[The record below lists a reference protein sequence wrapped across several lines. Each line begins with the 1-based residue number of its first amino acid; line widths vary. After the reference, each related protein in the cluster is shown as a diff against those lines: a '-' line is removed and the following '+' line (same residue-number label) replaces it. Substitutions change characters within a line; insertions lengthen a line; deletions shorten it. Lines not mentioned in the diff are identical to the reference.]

1 MGLSHCK
8 KIEFPENLFDNF
20 QKTIED
26 KKVKFFSLFLLIA
39 LAFNLSSCL
48 PEEEDSRRFKE
59 GRSKREGSRKRTK
72 RPTIVSDNQ
81 QPVNTASPT
90 GESASESLI
99 FPVTLSSEHN
109 SLSLQSSDSQK
120 FTISA
125 EPKEKPINLVASLS
139 GTLSITTTENLH
151 TLVLSSTTSSKILYA
166 ELTVEN
172 TTLLAT
178 NGSTLNQKQTI
189 ATTKNP
195 IVFYVKENKELTVLC
210 FSINKISEQ
219 VQVAKNFT
227 DHPNCK

>member
-1 MGLSHCK
+1 M
-8 KIEFPENLFDNF
+8 
-20 QKTIED
+20 
-26 KKVKFFSLFLLIA
+26 KFFNPFLLIA
-39 LAFNLSSCL
+39 LAFSLSSCL
-48 PEEEDSRRFKE
+48 KEEERKYEDE
-59 GRSKREGSRKRTK
+59 GRFQGGRTK
-72 RPTIVSDNQ
+72 QEQPKPRTPLGTPSKTTVVSDNQ
-81 QPVNTASPT
+81 QPVNAASPT

-99 FPVTLSSEHN
+99 FPVNLSSEHN
-109 SLSLQSSDSQK
+109 SLSLQSSDNQK

-139 GTLSITTTENLH
+139 GRLSITTTENLH
-151 TLVLSSTTSSKILYA
+151 TLVLSPTTSSKILYA

-178 NGSTLNQKQTI
+178 NGSTLNQRQTI

-210 FSINKISEQ
+210 FPINKISEQ
-219 VQVAKNFT
+219 IQVAKNFK